1 MKKLLTLSAVAVFA
15 IGMTTSCKK
24 DYTCT
29 CTGGTI
35 LEDATYSLPKA
46 KKKDAEEAC
55 DAFNVTYTADS
66 GSCSL

>member
-15 IGMTTSCKK
+15 MGLTTSCKK

-29 CTGGTI
+29 CTSTSMGD
-35 LEDATYSLPKA
+35 EAYSIPKA
-46 KKKDAEEAC
+46 KKDDAEAAC
-55 DAFNVTYTADS
+55 EVFNTTYAAAG

>member
-15 IGMTTSCKK
+15 IGLTTSCKK

-29 CTGGTI
+29 CTSTTLGDQTVSI
-35 LEDATYSLPKA
+35 PKA
-46 KKKDAEEAC
+46 KKDDAEAAC
-55 DAFNVTYTADS
+55 EVYNVTYTAAG